1 VHNDSNR
8 QRERE
13 RERERESYPR
23 ELARECP
30 NAYRAKAN
38 ADLTATLCNNT
49 KTKKQIKQLLYQQEN
64 QLGDA
69 TRIDDKE

>member
-1 VHNDSNR
+1 MYNDSNR
-8 QRERE
+8 RDRERE
-13 RERERESYPR
+13 RERENYPR

-38 ADLTATLCNNT
+38 ADLTATLSNNT